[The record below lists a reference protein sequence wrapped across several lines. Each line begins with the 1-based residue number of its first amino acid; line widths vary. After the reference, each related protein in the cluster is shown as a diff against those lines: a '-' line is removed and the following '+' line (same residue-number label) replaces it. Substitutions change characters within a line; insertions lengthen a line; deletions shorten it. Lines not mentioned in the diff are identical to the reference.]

1 MTAEATIDGKRWTVL
16 VRTYQMKKSGRLFIV
31 RAFAETARFAR
42 VKDELV
48 KALDS
53 FKVLPGS

>member
-1 MTAEATIDGKRWTVL
+1 MTAEVTVDGKRWTVL
-16 VRTYQMKKSGRLFIV
+16 VCTYQMTSGRLFIV
-31 RAFAETARFAR
+31 RAFAETMRFAR

-53 FKVLPGS
+53 FKATPGF